1 MISKRNATYQDVLD
15 ALDAPEHLVAELL
28 DGDLVLS
35 PWPGG
40 TCCSVTS
47 MLGGELLPPFRNGVG
62 GPGGWVIVLKPELRL
77 GANVLVPD
85 LAGWRLARMPSVPE
99 TFTVV
104 PDWVC
109 EVASPSTEKLDR
121 GRKLPLYAAAGVAH
135 AWMVHPQLRML
146 EVLRLHAGQWLSVG
160 VYIDDEKVRAE
171 PFDAIELDLANL
183 WLGLPLRASEPGED
197 ELHQAW

>member
-1 MISKRNATYQDVLD
+1 MISKHNATYQDV
-15 ALDAPEHLVAELL
+15 LDAPEHLVAELL

-35 PWPGG
+35 PRPGG
-40 TCCSVTS
+40 AHSSVAS
-47 MLGGELLPPFRNGVG
+47 QLGSELIPPFRNGRG
-62 GPGGWVIVLKPELRL
+62 GPGGWAILHEPELRL
-77 GANVLVPD
+77 GARVLVPD
-85 LAGWRLARMPSVPE
+85 LAGWRIERLPVVPE
-99 TFTVV
+99 KFTVV
-104 PDWVC
+104 PDWIC
-109 EVASPSTEKLDR
+109 EIASPSTEKLDR

-197 ELHQAW
+197 ELHQAG